1 MSKGCPI
8 VVWKVSGLFL
18 VSGRCLEGVW
28 KLSGRY
34 QEGLR
39 TMSGSC
45 LEGVWNKNPYLI
57 STGSKDPMC
66 LEVVWK
72 VFGLE
77 GVCSMFGRCLEF
89 A

>member
-1 MSKGCPI
+1 MSNSCLEGI
-8 VVWKVSGLFL
+8 RIVSGFWK

-28 KLSGRY
+28 KVSGGS
-34 QEGLR
+34 QEGVWKLLGR
-39 TMSGSC
+39 C

-77 GVCSMFGRCLEF
+77 GVCSMSGRCLEF